1 MTSLRERAARPAIT
15 TVRVRASDLLDDD
28 FIVLENQ
35 WRVVV
40 GVYRR
45 SEDIAAMI
53 TETLR
58 EAFEEEVGSVR
69 LDAAQ
74 GGRSGVLTHSPT
86 PRPGPAPVIIV
97 RDSVIVT
104 TNHPEKH
111 TTGTVR
117 AEALVAALLNTEEYI
132 AVRWIREEASDGSC
146 IDDAW
151 AVFKQ
156 WDLVEVQKEEGVTA

>member
-1 MTSLRERAARPAIT
+1 MSSIQERVARPVIT

-28 FIVLENQ
+28 FIILENE
-35 WRVVV
+35 WRTIVS
-40 GVYRR
+40 VYRTR
-45 SEDIAAMI
+45 EDITALI

-58 EAFEEEVGSVR
+58 GAFEEEVGSVR

-104 TNHPEKH
+104 TNHPEKY

-117 AEALVAALLNTEEYI
+117 AEALVAALLSTEEYI
-132 AVRWIREEASDGSC
+132 AVRWIREEASDGSRVE
-146 IDDAW
+146 DAW

-156 WDLVEVQKEEGVTA
+156 WDLVEVQKEEGATA